1 VAGLD
6 PSDRAPGLV
15 VGADVELADDVE
27 LGPNVVIHDGVTV
40 EAGCRIE
47 TGAVLGKVPR
57 LGPQSSAPRERPP
70 RLLVAEGASIGTGAI
85 VFAGVRIGPRA
96 IVGDRAFVRE
106 RAQIGAEASIGYGCV
121 IAHDARIGERA
132 RLQTHVL
139 LTAYAVVE
147 DDVFM
152 GPNTTTTNDDA
163 MGRGEFEPRPPV
175 FRRGCR
181 IGGGSIITPGVEIG
195 EDAFVAAGAVVT
207 RDVPPRT
214 MVMGVPARVVRE
226 I

>member
-1 VAGLD
+1 
-6 PSDRAPGLV
+6 

-27 LGPNVVIHDGVTV
+27 IGPNVVIHDGVTV
-40 EAGCRIE
+40 ASGCQIEAG
-47 TGAVLGKVPR
+47 AVVGKVPR
-57 LGPQSSAPRERPP
+57 PGPRSSAPRAAPP
-70 RLLVAEGASIGTGAI
+70 RLLLAEGAVIGVGAI
-85 VFAGVRIGPRA
+85 VFAGVQVGPRA

-106 RAQIGAEASIGYGCV
+106 RAQIGADASIGYGCV
-121 IAHDARIGERA
+121 IGHDARVGERV

-139 LTAYAVVE
+139 VTAYAVIE

-163 MGRGEFEPRPPV
+163 MGRGDFEPKPPL
-175 FRRGCR
+175 FRRACR
-181 IGGGSIITPGVEIG
+181 IGAGSIITPGIEIG

-207 RDVPPRT
+207 RDVPPRM

-226 I
+226 LEV